1 MRILAMSEAYL
12 TSAAQ
17 LRRLAETISDP
28 AAREQM
34 LAAAVEYEVK
44 AVAAQKEKTGPR
56 GGRMPQ
62 RSEIGRAEQVL
73 YREPSEWVRT
83 SRSAF
88 KS

>member
-1 MRILAMSEAYL
+1 MSEAYL

-34 LAAAVEYEVK
+34 LTAASEYEAK
-44 AVAAQKEKTGPR
+44 AAIAQKEKTGPR

-62 RSEIGRAEQVL
+62 RSDLGRAEQML
-73 YREPSEWVRT
+73 YRDPSEWLRT
-83 SRSAF
+83 PRSAF